1 MWRYISPATV
11 FTTSFATDTTV
22 KTGLIFK
29 SIKKRGTG
37 LANIDAALE
46 SLRDNFRPK
55 SSPDDTAGHL
65 ILVLRQAKAWLRK
78 MDTKK
83 QKNAKES
90 KGRLQKRQA
99 IEVLAK
105 ECLDMLVAC
114 SPTLATALQSFNAHK
129 GQAPGFTMKGL
140 AKGYDHERNLY
151 LKNNKTGLTSVSGK
165 GAHEFLDGGKT
176 TFTKTETK
184 ALSSSAKTALRK
196 VNQGKFDFY
205 ALTDQDFKA
214 IGELAKAKMI
224 NAEVKFFDKLERL
237 KLLLTVSGG
246 KLMKPDGKP
255 FASSSLATAPT
266 NGIFSQWD
274 QWMWAMDG
282 HGNLFGSSELT
293 TLGKYF
299 NHSSY
304 MAGKAVACAG
314 ILVTSATGQLLLI
327 TNGSGH
333 YKPTRENLFEAV
345 GFLDQEGVDL
355 SACQV
360 ACQVHE
366 NGKPFIYE
374 FNTAAGFLSSPQAQ
388 PNSKIAG
395 SFQ

>member
-11 FTTSFATDTTV
+11 FTSSFSTDTTV
-22 KTGLIFK
+22 KTGLVFK
-29 SIKKRGTG
+29 TIKKRGAG

-46 SLRDNFRPK
+46 SLRDNFRPRT
-55 SSPDDTAGHL
+55 SPQDTAGHL

-83 QKNAKES
+83 QKHSKES
-90 KGRLQKRQA
+90 KGRLQKRMA
-99 IEVLAK
+99 IVTLAN
-105 ECLDMLVAC
+105 ECLDMLVFC
-114 SPTLATALQSFNAHK
+114 SPTLAKSLQSFNANK
-129 GQAPGFTMKGL
+129 GKTPGFTMKGL
-140 AKGYDHERNLY
+140 AQGYDHERNLY
-151 LKNNKTGLTSVSGK
+151 LKNNKTGLASVSGK
-165 GAHEFLDGGKT
+165 GAHEFLDGD
-176 TFTKTETK
+176 TKFNKSEK
-184 ALSSSAKTALRK
+184 SALSGSAKTALRK
-196 VNQGKFDFY
+196 VNQGKFNFNE
-205 ALTDQDFKA
+205 LTDQDFKA
-214 IGELAKAKMI
+214 IGELAQAKMI

-237 KLLLTVSGG
+237 KLLLTVSAG
-246 KLMKPDGKP
+246 KLMKPDDTP
-255 FASSSLATAPT
+255 FASSSLTAAPASG
-266 NGIFSQWD
+266 NFPRWD

-282 HGNLFGSSELT
+282 HGNLFGSNELT

-314 ILVTSATGQLLLI
+314 ILVTSSSGQLLMI

-360 ACQVHE
+360 ACQMHE
-366 NGKPFIYE
+366 NGNPFIYE
-374 FNTAAGFLSSPQAQ
+374 FNTAASFLSSPLAQ
-388 PNSKIAG
+388 PHNKIPG